1 MSHTQSKHSVSSCE
15 THRTDLR
22 APSSPLG
29 MKKQVPRESSG
40 AVLSTQSAGST
51 KQQGLLGTRFEPQTR
66 SLVIAGGSSA
76 VPGHRAKWSLDKM
89 PGLTADEVEN
99 GVLMRL
105 ENGSHTTRDSN
116 LALALDHSR

>member
-66 SLVIAGGSSA
+66 SLVIAGGPRQSLA
-76 VPGHRAKWSLDKM
+76 TGPNGH
-89 PGLTADEVEN
+89 LT
-99 GVLMRL
+99 RCW
-105 ENGSHTTRDSN
+105 GSQQMK
-116 LALALDHSR
+116 